1 MKVAVESIGS
11 FQRKIQITYPAD
23 KVKNELDTAF
33 RQLGRRVRLR
43 GFRPGKA
50 PRKVLEARFGAD
62 VRSDVANK
70 FIQDG
75 YRQAVTDEKLE
86 PVGQPTLDDP
96 PELHNGKDFA
106 FTVLVDV
113 KPEVE
118 LTQVEGVEVHYPPVE
133 VEDSEVEAQVK
144 MKLEGQARLVEVSD
158 RGVERGDMALVE
170 LTVKDGDEVVASEP
184 GTMIRTEADPYYPG
198 VEALLEGTKTGDS
211 VDGEVTFS
219 EDARTEAIQ
228 GKTLQ
233 VEAKVLSIQ
242 ANEVPEL
249 TDELAEELG
258 YEGGADGMRAAIKA
272 EIAKAREGAA
282 RNQAR
287 ANLLEALIAANPFD
301 VPAGMVDQSLK
312 MLMDELRMQQ
322 AYMGRDPR
330 SLSFSD
336 AQVADLRIRAEFASK
351 AGLILEAVSEEQ
363 DLDITDADLEN
374 KYAELA
380 AERGQTV
387 EAVKGYFVKDDGAI
401 EELKDRMLEEKT
413 LDWLLE
419 RAKLIDAPKPAP
431 KAEAP
436 AADEKKPAK
445 KAKKA
450 AKETEAKAE
459 KKPAK
464 KAKAEKKPAKK
475 AEKKAASTGDAD
487 VSILKGSIAKVKE
500 ALASGDHDAHLDAL
514 LAAEKDGKARKGA
527 IGAIEQRIEEIG

>member
-75 YRQAVTDEKLE
+75 YRQAIDSQELE
-86 PVGQPTLDDP
+86 PVGQPTLDTP
-96 PELHNGKDFA
+96 PELQNGEDFA

-113 KPEVE
+113 KPEVQ

-133 VEDSEVEAQVK
+133 VADAEVDAQVK
-144 MKLEGQARLVEVSD
+144 LKLEGQARLVEVSD
-158 RGVERGDMALVE
+158 RGIESGDMALVE

-198 VEALLEGTKTGDS
+198 VEALLLGANAGDT
-211 VDGEVTFS
+211 VNGDVTFP

-228 GKTLQ
+228 GKSLQ

-249 TDELAEELG
+249 DDDLAEELG
-258 YEGGADGMRAAIKA
+258 YDGGADGMRAALKA
-272 EIAKAREGAA
+272 EIATAREGAA

-287 ANLLEALIAANPFD
+287 ANLLEALIAANPFE
-301 VPAGMVDQSLK
+301 VPAGMVDQSLE
-312 MLMDELRMQQ
+312 MLMNELRLQQ

-351 AGLILEAVSEEQ
+351 AGLILEAVGEQ
-363 DLDITDADLEN
+363 NQLEITDADLEN
-374 KYAELA
+374 KYVELA
-380 AERGQTV
+380 DERGQTV
-387 EAVKGYFVKDDGAI
+387 EAVKGYFVKDDGAVD
-401 EELKDRMLEEKT
+401 ELRDRMLEEKT

-419 RAKLIDAPKPAP
+419 RATLVDAPAPAP
-431 KAEAP
+431 AVEEAKDEAP
-436 AADEKKPAK
+436 APEK

-450 AKETEAKAE
+450 AE
-459 KKPAK
+459 P
-464 KAKAEKKPAKK
+464 K
-475 AEKKAASTGDAD
+475 AEKKAEAPAESGDVD
-487 VSILKGSIAKVKE
+487 LSVLKGSVAKVKE
-500 ALASGDHDAHLDAL
+500 ALASGDHDGALQAL
-514 LAAEKDGKARKGA
+514 LAAEQDGKSRKGA
-527 IGAIEQRIEEIG
+527 LAAIEKRIAEIG

>member
-23 KVKNELDTAF
+23 AVKNELDTAF

-75 YRQAVTDEKLE
+75 YRKAIDTESLE
-86 PVGQPTLDDP
+86 PVGQPTLDDA
-96 PELHNGKDFA
+96 PELHSGKDFA

-118 LTQVEGVEVHYPPVE
+118 LTQIEGVEVHYPAVDVADE
-133 VEDSEVEAQVK
+133 EIELQVK

-158 RGVERGDMALVE
+158 RGIESGDMALVE
-170 LTVKDGDEVVASEP
+170 LTVKDGDDVVASEP

-198 VEALLEGTKTGDS
+198 VEALLVGAKTGDS
-211 VDGEVTFS
+211 VEGEVTFS

-242 ANEVPEL
+242 ANEIPEL
-249 TDELAEELG
+249 TDALAEELG
-258 YEGGADGMRAAIKA
+258 YEGGADGMRAAIRS
-272 EIAKAREGAA
+272 ELSTAREGAA

-287 ANLLEALIAANPFD
+287 ANLLEALIAANPFE

-312 MLMDELRMQQ
+312 MLMDELRLQQ

-330 SLSFSD
+330 QLAFSD

-351 AGLILEAVSEEQ
+351 AGLILEAVSEDQKIE
-363 DLDITDADLEN
+363 ITDTDLEN
-374 KYAELA
+374 KYVELA
-380 AERGQTV
+380 EERGQTV
-387 EAVKGYFVKDDGAI
+387 EAVKGYFVKDDGAVD
-401 EELKDRMLEEKT
+401 ELKDRMLEEKT

-419 RAKLIDAPKPAP
+419 RAKLVDAPPAP
-431 KAEAP
+431 KA
-436 AADEKKPAK
+436 PAK
-445 KAKKA
+445 KA
-450 AKETEAKAE
+450 E
-459 KKPAK
+459 
-464 KAKAEKKPAKK
+464 EKKPAKK
-475 AEKKAASTGDAD
+475 AESKKAEEKPAAKKAEAKKAEEKPAAKKAEAD
-487 VSILKGSIAKVKE
+487 VSILGGSVAKVKE
-500 ALASGDHDAHLDAL
+500 ALESGDHDGSLDAL

-527 IGAIEQRIEEIG
+527 IAAIEKRIADVG